1 MNLGNQ
7 IRVVGMGRNQMLVTM
22 ITIPAIVKG
31 EIGAEIKV
39 L

>member
-1 MNLGNQ
+1 MNLGNR
-7 IRVVGMGRNQMLVTM
+7 IRVAGMGRNQMPVTV